1 MIRWL
6 KPPVGLACL
15 ALGVALVW
23 WSGVAIVLAATH
35 AGGGIAL
42 NNLGVLVLGLVSL
55 GASADCFGWMPPMRD
70 DEKEPIAMSL
80 WADRAEIERAGVIDQ
95 APRGSAKADP
105 SKEGIY
111 LGSFVDQQGAL
122 ELRYHGGKS
131 LMTFG
136 TPGANKSAGLVAP
149 SISALRRSEAIID
162 VKGELYN
169 ITYRQR
175 LLMGTV
181 LRLDPFGIC
190 DDAGGERFHWNPI
203 LQVDP
208 ESHDFASAAYC
219 IADAMNDKG
228 SGGGNSKFFENSALN
243 LGAVAVMWERYTKGD
258 KASLRNV
265 RAMIAEPN
273 RYDNNK
279 QLVGGFLYTLK
290 QMAEC
295 EHPAI
300 RNAGA
305 RLYARLTDQNS
316 QATSAQDVI
325 DTFMTSTRF
334 LDDPRIGADM
344 WQGEAIDFAKL
355 HEEITTIY
363 LVLPPHQ
370 LAAQAKWL
378 RLFVN
383 LALAELYRNPPSKPT
398 LPSVLFLLDEFG
410 NLGSL
415 SEIETALNLSR
426 GYRIQLWLFLQ
437 NLGQLK
443 GNYKDKWGAFFSGAG
458 AITSFRT
465 GDMETAEQLAKFYGN
480 KEQVVPTQT
489 ETSVSDTPH
498 AIPLIRPEDIN
509 RLGQGEMISMI
520 EPCKMPIKGIA
531 PVYPQTRFNEGLD
544 PNPYYHG

>member
-1 MIRWL
+1 M
-6 KPPVGLACL
+6 

-55 GASADCFGWMPPMRD
+55 GASADCFGWMPPTRD
-70 DEKEPIAMSL
+70 DDKEPIAMSL
-80 WADRAEIERAGVIDQ
+80 WADRAEIERAGVIDK
-95 APRGSAKADP
+95 APRASAEADP

-111 LGSFVDQQGAL
+111 LGSFVDEQGAL

-136 TPGANKSAGLVAP
+136 PPGANKSAGLVVPNIA
-149 SISALRRSEAIID
+149 ALRRSEAIID
-162 VKGELYN
+162 VKCELFR
-169 ITYRQR
+169 ITGRMR
-175 LLMGTV
+175 ATMGRV
-181 LRLDPFGIC
+181 LRLDPFGLG
-190 DDAGGERFHWNPI
+190 DDVERGERFHWNPL
-203 LQVDP
+203 LQPQLDP
-208 ESHDFASAAYC
+208 KNHEFESTAYC
-219 IADAMNDKG
+219 IADAINDKG
-228 SGGGNSKFFENSALN
+228 SGGGNGKFFENSALN
-243 LGAVAVMWERYTKGD
+243 LGALAVMWERYTKGD

-273 RYDNNK
+273 RYDDKK
-279 QLVGGFLYTLK
+279 QLVGGFLFTLK

-295 EHPAI
+295 DHAAI
-300 RNAGA
+300 RNAAA
-305 RLYARLTDQNS
+305 RLYGRLTDQNS

-370 LAAQAKWL
+370 LVAQAKWL

-383 LALAELYRNPPSKPT
+383 LALAELYRNPPGKPT
-398 LPSVLFLLDEFG
+398 LPPVLFLLDEFG

-480 KEQVVPTQT
+480 KEQIVPTQT
-489 ETSVSDTPH
+489 ATGESDTPH
-498 AIPLIRPEDIN
+498 ANPLIRPEDIN